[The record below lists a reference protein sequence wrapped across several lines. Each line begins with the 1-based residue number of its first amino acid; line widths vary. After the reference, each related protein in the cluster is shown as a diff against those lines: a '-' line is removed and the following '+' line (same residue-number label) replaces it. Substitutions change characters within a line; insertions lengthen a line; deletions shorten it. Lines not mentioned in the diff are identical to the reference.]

1 MRYFCGTRNTGD
13 TSNTANSS
21 DASKSSPSVTRL
33 SSYSDG
39 TGCFSGGCPANFL
52 SSSSSEI
59 YDCWGLDFKSLDSSW
74 LPA

>member
-1 MRYFCGTRNTGD
+1 MRYFSGTSDTGD

-39 TGCFSGGCPANFL
+39 TGCFSGGCPADFL
-52 SSSSSEI
+52 SCSSSEL
-59 YDCWGLDFKSLDSSW
+59 YDIVGD
-74 LPA
+74 

>member
-1 MRYFCGTRNTGD
+1 MRYFSGTSDTGD

-21 DASKSSPSVTRL
+21 DASKSSRYVTRL

-39 TGCFSGGCPANFL
+39 TGCFSCGCPAN
-52 SSSSSEI
+52 
-59 YDCWGLDFKSLDSSW
+59 WGLDFKSLDSSR